1 MLSNEKNNLITDV
14 TWFAKVIQEFS
25 NSKLKSSDYKEL
37 KSSIGTDVP
46 IQNLDT
52 FKELLSKEISIEKVY
67 SYLSNCNI
75 ISFKLIFNLN

>member
-37 KSSIGTDVP
+37 KSSIDTDVP

-52 FKELLSKEISIEKVY
+52 FKELLSKEISIEKVF
-67 SYLSNCNI
+67 SYLNNGNI
-75 ISFKLIFNLN
+75 IYFKIFINLN

>member
-25 NSKLKSSDYKEL
+25 NTKLKSSDYKEL

-67 SYLSNCNI
+67 PYLSNCNI